1 VARKEGEYRRVH
13 TPPAEGLTQH
23 GTASLTVPPTPH
35 LRAPSRRGR
44 SVGPRL
50 GDPNSSAATPSV
62 RVSLR
67 NNEQQ
72 QGERKMNGT
81 TTPNGHHAP
90 HAPHQERHDDTTAPT
105 EAEVQAIV
113 QSIRDASTATSVAA
127 TSSRSPELHTPK
139 DETPSQPPQS
149 GGFDVGE
156 YWDLPSMAPLNQ
168 ASRVST

>member
-1 VARKEGEYRRVH
+1 MHQYLESRGL
-13 TPPAEGLTQH
+13 AEGLNPAAPLACLTIYPTPR
-23 GTASLTVPPTPH
+23 TASSQSPEQ
-35 LRAPSRRGR
+35 
-44 SVGPRL
+44 SVGSKL

-62 RVSLR
+62 GVSLY

-139 DETPSQPPQS
+139 DETPSQPPQP